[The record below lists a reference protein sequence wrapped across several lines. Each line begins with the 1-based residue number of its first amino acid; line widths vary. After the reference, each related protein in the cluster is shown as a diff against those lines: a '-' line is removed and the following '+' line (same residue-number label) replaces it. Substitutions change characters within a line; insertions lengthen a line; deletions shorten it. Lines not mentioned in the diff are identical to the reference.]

1 MELPTS
7 PIDRPTAPKN
17 EEISYGAAERDAR
30 ANGSLFAEERQR
42 AIVEH
47 LRQQGKITVE
57 AMTVVFGVSPPT
69 IRADLTRLEERGL
82 LRRTHGGAIAVGST
96 LYEPPYAERAVLR
109 QAEKRAIA
117 DAAAALV
124 QDGETLL
131 LDAGTTCHEIA
142 LRLKDFRRLTVVTNS
157 LASAQALAENDGLEV
172 VIIGGTL
179 QPRRRATLGSL
190 AARFLEPIQ
199 CDRAFVGVSGVH
211 PSAGLTVVDFDAAQL
226 KRAMMEKGKQAVI
239 VADCSK
245 IGQAAFACI
254 GPLANAHLLITDS
267 GVSADDR
274 AALDAAGIHVII
286 A

>member
-1 MELPTS
+1 MSDGENNKELF
-7 PIDRPTAPKN
+7 
-17 EEISYGAAERDAR
+17 ERDLR
-30 ANGSLFAEERQR
+30 ANGTLFAEERQR

-47 LRQQGKITVE
+47 LRHQGKITVE

-82 LRRTHGGAIAVGST
+82 LRRTHGGAIAVGNT
-96 LYEPPYAERAVLR
+96 LYEPPYAERAILR

-117 DAAAALV
+117 DAAAGLV
-124 QDGETLL
+124 RDGETLL

-142 LRLKDFRRLTVVTNS
+142 LRLKEFRRITVVTNS
-157 LASAQALAENDGLEV
+157 VASAQALAENDGIEV
-172 VIIGGTL
+172 VLIGGTL
-179 QPRRRATLGSL
+179 QPRRRATLGAL

-211 PSAGLTVVDFDAAQL
+211 PTAGLTVVDFDAAQL
-226 KRAMMEKGKQAVI
+226 KRIMLEKGKQAIV

-254 GPLANAHLLITDS
+254 APLSAFHLLITDS
-267 GVSADDR
+267 GIALEDRMALEDAGVRVMAVVCRVTDSSA
-274 AALDAAGIHVII
+274 AP
-286 A
+286 